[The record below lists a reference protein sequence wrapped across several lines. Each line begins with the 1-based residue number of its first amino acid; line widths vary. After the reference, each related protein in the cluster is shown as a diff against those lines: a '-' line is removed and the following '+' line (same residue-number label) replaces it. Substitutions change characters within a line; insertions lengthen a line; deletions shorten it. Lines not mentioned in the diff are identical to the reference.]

1 MPPRLRGARYTRGTK
16 RARGAASIARSKSA
30 TPTRWQ
36 SVVFVIPAHTTS
48 ARPTRSTGSPKNV
61 ALARNKTR
69 SVACIKTAEL
79 RRLFLRA
86 APFVCAIFTC
96 GRIDSALMLVELGAS
111 DRGFRQCVA
120 TAFNMSGRGLR
131 RLATNSPHETSVLAH
146 ADSLRRKTLEWR
158 FASFREPNLRF
169 KAR

>member
-96 GRIDSALMLVELGAS
+96 GRIDSALMLVELGAPS
-111 DRGFRQCVA
+111 TCQVAACEGWRQTHHTRLRYLHTRIRCG
-120 TAFNMSGRGLR
+120 GRR
-131 RLATNSPHETSVLAH
+131 
-146 ADSLRRKTLEWR
+146 
-158 FASFREPNLRF
+158 
-169 KAR
+169 